1 MSNRYHRLFYFQTR
15 WRFFIPLQTH
25 TQRNGRANMQYKFRL
40 GRWTDGRNVRI
51 IHPSLFS
58 ILPLFSSSLFSPS
71 PYYLFENSNGNP
83 RNGGRD
89 RRMKEEGE
97 RGWRLGD
104 SLGRGTGWKTSGLGV
119 SRRKWRGFSS
129 LLSSKTVSPV
139 VPSSGFVRAPLSLH
153 TIQSFFLP
161 SAKTMRNRDL
171 WSLVLSTPP
180 RGSRGFTI
188 VSCLCLIFSESFILF
203 SIAWSYVFFFFFSLS
218 LQ

>member
-15 WRFFIPLQTH
+15 WRFFIPLQTHTH

-97 RGWRLGD
+97 RGWRWTRTFRWLT
-104 SLGRGTGWKTSGLGV
+104 RQRNRMKNVWP
-119 SRRKWRGFSS
+119 RGFSEEVTW
-129 LLSSKTVSPV
+129 LLLASV
-139 VPSSGFVRAPLSLH
+139 V
-153 TIQSFFLP
+153 
-161 SAKTMRNRDL
+161 
-171 WSLVLSTPP
+171 
-180 RGSRGFTI
+180 
-188 VSCLCLIFSESFILF
+188 
-203 SIAWSYVFFFFFSLS
+203 
-218 LQ
+218 